1 MWKIP
6 IFPFTVYIAVG
17 ISFASLFKQQFSR
30 TTRDNCLFCCRGNKT
45 GTFPVMSN
53 TIMNNDTTA
62 NEFDFVLF
70 ILTKTQPIDLR
81 YLKQTGQA

>member
-1 MWKIP
+1 
-6 IFPFTVYIAVG
+6 
-17 ISFASLFKQQFSR
+17 
-30 TTRDNCLFCCRGNKT
+30 
-45 GTFPVMSN
+45 MSN

-62 NEFDFVLF
+62 NEFDYVLF